1 MEQPLPGQA
10 RRSSRPYYG
19 WVIVAALGVAGGV
32 SMFVGIGNFGI
43 FVAPMS
49 EELGLSNSA
58 FGWALSA
65 RLFGFAA
72 SGPFIGRL
80 IDSRG
85 SRVPLAVAGL
95 MLGGAAAAMSLVEA
109 GWQMIGIALF
119 SGMMGFWGSSTLF
132 LTIPIAKWFVRR
144 RGRAMS
150 LFFPGI
156 PFGIGIASPL
166 TQMLLDAV
174 GWRDAWLILGTAGGL
189 SIAAISLL
197 FLRNK
202 PSDLGLLPDGDFAGP
217 DEGGRA
223 RQTRSSEYSWTL
235 RQAMRTG
242 AFWRI
247 SVAYGLLMAVMG
259 TVGVFWVAFLRS
271 LDISPQVAAITFSAQ
286 AFTQVGASML
296 VAPWIDRAQPRYV
309 AMGGFASVA
318 LGMLVASVASSTWH
332 GFAGAVL
339 AGIGLGAGMLMQTH
353 IWPAYYGRD
362 HIGAVRGAA
371 MPLTLG
377 MTGIGTPILGMLFD
391 ATNFT
396 TGWLAAAGGLFVG
409 FMLLAL
415 SPKPRPPR
423 TTLTY
428 ATASRSRPTT

>member
-1 MEQPLPGQA
+1 MRQPVSGQA
-10 RRSSRPYYG
+10 RRSSGPFYG
-19 WVIVAALGVAGGV
+19 WVVVAALSAAGGI
-32 SMFVGIGNFGI
+32 SMFLGVGNFGI

-49 EELGLSNSA
+49 EELGLGNSA

-65 RLFGFAA
+65 RLLGFAA

-85 SRVPLAVAGL
+85 SRVPLAVGGL
-95 MLGGAAAAMSLVEA
+95 MLGGSAAALGMINA
-109 GWQMIGIALF
+109 GWQMIGLTLF
-119 SGMMGFWGSSTLF
+119 AGLMGFWGSSTLF

-166 TQMLLDAV
+166 TQMLIDAM
-174 GWRDAWLILGTAGGL
+174 GWRDAWLVLGAAGGL
-189 SIAAISLL
+189 SIAAISLA
-197 FLRNK
+197 FVRSQ
-202 PSDLGLLPDGDFAGP
+202 PSDLGLLPDGESISLSAG
-217 DEGGRA
+217 ERA
-223 RQTRSSEYSWTL
+223 ARERRQEYSWTV

-247 SVAYGLLMAVMG
+247 SIAYGLLMAAMG

-271 LDISPQVAAITFSAQ
+271 LDIPPQVAAVSFSTQ
-286 AFTQVGASML
+286 AFTQVGASIL
-296 VAPWIDRAQPRYV
+296 IAPWIDRMQPRYV
-309 AMGGFASVA
+309 AMAGFTGVA
-318 LGMLVASVASSTWH
+318 AGMVVAAGATTAWH
-332 GFAGAVL
+332 GFAAAVL
-339 AGIGLGAGMLMQTH
+339 TGTGIGVGMLMQTH

-371 MPLTLG
+371 TPLTLV
-377 MTGIGTPILGMLFD
+377 MTGIGTPALGMLFD
-391 ATNFT
+391 ATTFA

-409 FMLLAL
+409 FLLLAL

-423 TTLTY
+423 FDSAPL
-428 ATASRSRPTT
+428 RST